1 MSFEFI
7 IITPEKE
14 YPKETEVICN
24 LFKAGLKKLHVRK
37 PNASLNELR
46 DYIKHIPKQF
56 HKRIVV
62 HSHYELTKEFNLKGI
77 HLTEKTKKLKV
88 RADHLKIVSASFHS
102 VQDIFKSR
110 RKYEYVFLSPVFD
123 SISKQGYKS
132 NFTNDEL
139 ALFLKKSKQNVFALG
154 GINYRN
160 ILSVKKLKFSGA
172 AALGYIWESKNP
184 VERYKKLVSKIK

>member
-1 MSFEFI
+1 MSFELVV
-7 IITPEKE
+7 ITPEKDFS
-14 YPKETEVICN
+14 KETEVICH
-24 LFKAGLKKLHVRK
+24 LFKAGLKTLHVRK

-46 DYIKHIPKQF
+46 GYIKNIPKTF
-56 HKRIVV
+56 HKRIVI
-62 HSHYELTKEFNLKGI
+62 HSHYNLTKEFKLKGI
-77 HLTEKTKKLKV
+77 HLTEKTRKSKF
-88 RADHLKIVSASFHS
+88 RANDLKIVSASFHS
-102 VQDIFKSR
+102 TTDIFKSR

-123 SISKQGYKS
+123 SISKQGYTS

-139 ALFLKKSKQNVFALG
+139 TLFLKKSKQNVFALG

-184 VERYKKLVSKIK
+184 LERYKKLVSKIK